1 MAPCGTTVRMGWVT
15 PGLALTIARAA
26 VIVKVST
33 AAAVSPSSRR
43 LVSTALA
50 NDRYRDMAG
59 SVFVMFSDD

>member
-1 MAPCGTTVRMGWVT
+1 M
-15 PGLALTIARAA
+15 ALTIARTA

-33 AAAVSPSSRR
+33 AAAVSASNRR

-59 SVFVMFSDD
+59 SVFVTFSDD